1 MHPTSGADAA
11 DYGGMKLWLPAL
23 ALLAAFGCFSERG
36 LTASN
41 AVSSQRAGGGA
52 GAISGYV
59 VAGVSYGLDDERIAS
74 VSFDLVPAGAGT
86 VRVRLGPA
94 GSWHACDVVADGV
107 TCALDEPISS
117 ATSLDVVATG

>member
-1 MHPTSGADAA
+1 
-11 DYGGMKLWLPAL
+11 MKSWLPAL
-23 ALLAAFGCFSERG
+23 ALLVALGFSERG

-59 VAGVSYGLDDERIAS
+59 VSGVSYGLDDERIAT
-74 VSFDLVPAGAGT
+74 VSFALVPAGAGT
-86 VRVRLGPA
+86 ARVRLGPA
-94 GSWHACDVVADGV
+94 GPWHACDVAGGGV

-117 ATSLDVVATG
+117 ATSLEVVATG

>member
-11 DYGGMKLWLPAL
+11 DYGGMKLWLPVL
-23 ALLAAFGCFSERG
+23 ALLAALGVSERG

-41 AVSSQRAGGGA
+41 AVSAQRAGGGA

-59 VAGVSYGLDDERIAS
+59 VSGVSYGLDDERIVT
-74 VSFDLVPAGAGT
+74 VSFDLDPAGAGT